1 LPLARAGGIYLII
14 ALRGLAMNGTARRKL
29 LAALIFLLAA
39 SPVAGQELAF
49 QAGTASDEF
58 APSEVSNLD
67 LQQQVAAL
75 QARLESLEHPPLKFP
90 AGVQVSGVF
99 QADGAMFSQDE
110 FNRAPPAAGGVGF
123 IENGADFRRARLAA
137 RASVAPNMN
146 AFMQMDF
153 AFPGRPTF
161 TDLWVDWTD
170 LPVLGTVRVGQWK
183 QPFSL
188 EVVSSFRYTT
198 FMERS
203 SLFQA
208 FTPFRHI
215 GVGFYNHSDDLLT
228 TWAASYFRTG
238 QDQFGG
244 SLSTAGG
251 NGLAGRLT
259 HLLHYDEYS
268 EGRSYLHTGGG
279 YYLNVPPRN
288 AHRFRSIPEV
298 FVGENRPNGIGT
310 AGFPVPGVFDGTP
323 FFVDTGPLL
332 GVEHVHTF
340 GLEGLWVLGPLSIQG
355 EVMAAVVDQR
365 AAPTAALDGA
375 YLQVGY
381 FLTGEHRPYD
391 RASGAIDRVRPFEDF
406 FLVQTGGGLERGLG
420 AWEVAVRFSHIDLND
435 ATISGGQMDNLTVG
449 LNWYCNPY
457 CKVVFNYIHSWRQ
470 SPSRQPNLPSGFPD
484 PIDGFEFAQLAG
496 PVWSQADAF
505 ALRTQIDF

>member
-1 LPLARAGGIYLII
+1 
-14 ALRGLAMNGTARRKL
+14 MNGPAGRKL
-29 LAALIFLLAA
+29 LAALILLLAPQAVAAQQLESPLGAA
-39 SPVAGQELAF
+39 SSEGTFAQHELPLAG
-49 QAGTASDEF
+49 S
-58 APSEVSNLD
+58 PSEATWDESVTWESAGEAPTPS
-67 LQQQVAAL
+67 LQQQVSTL
-75 QARLESLEHPPLKFP
+75 QARLESLEHPAIKYP
-90 AGVQVSGVF
+90 ANVQVLGVF
-99 QADGAMFSQDE
+99 QADGVAFSQDE
-110 FNRAPPAAGGVGF
+110 FNRAPSFDGGVGF

-137 RASVAPNMN
+137 KATLATNMN

-153 AFPGRPTF
+153 GFPGRPTF
-161 TDLWVDWTD
+161 TDVWVDWTD
-170 LPVLGTVRVGQWK
+170 LPVLGNVRVGQWK

-215 GVGFYNHSDDLLT
+215 GVGFYNHSHDLMT

-259 HLLHYDEYS
+259 HLAYYDEQ
-268 EGRSYLHTGGG
+268 EGRSYLHLGGG
-279 YYLNVPPRN
+279 YFLNVPPHHE
-288 AHRFRSIPEV
+288 HRFRSIPEI
-298 FVGENRPNGIGT
+298 FVGQNRANGIGT

-332 GVEHVHTF
+332 GVDHVHTL
-340 GLEGLWVLGPLSIQG
+340 GVEGLWVHGPLSFQAEAMTAI
-355 EVMAAVVDQR
+355 VDR
-365 AAPTAALDGA
+365 EANPTATFEGA
-375 YLQVGY
+375 YAQVGY

-391 RASGAIDRVRPFEDF
+391 RKAGAIDRVQPFEEF
-406 FLVQTGGGLERGLG
+406 FLVSTDNGLERGLG
-420 AWEVAVRFSHIDLND
+420 AWEVAVRFSHLDLND
-435 ATISGGQMDNLTVG
+435 ANVSGGQMDNLSVG

-457 CKVVFNYIHSWRQ
+457 CKVVFNYIHSWTEARTGE
-470 SPSRQPNLPSGFPD
+470 RGEAN
-484 PIDGFEFAQLAG
+484 
-496 PVWSQADAF
+496 AF
-505 ALRTQIDF
+505 ALRTQMDF